1 METAG
6 AAVPNAD
13 VPDDVEKEK
22 DGAPPEPSE
31 LRTELSNFWPKLKET
46 PAGGAGFSAAAV
58 SFPLNEKSEGAA
70 LLPDAPAPVTETDGA
85 APLLCSPLPSP
96 VPSDAPLP
104 YFFSMLARC
113 RS

>member
-6 AAVPNAD
+6 AAAPKAD
-13 VPDDVEKEK
+13 IPDDVEKEK
-22 DGAPPEPSE
+22 DGAPPEPSV
-31 LRTELSNFWPKLKET
+31 LRTELSTFLPKLKEMLT
-46 PAGGAGFSAAAV
+46 GAAGFSAAAV

-70 LLPDAPAPVTETDGA
+70 PLPDAPETDGA
-85 APLLCSPLPSP
+85 APLFCSP
-96 VPSDAPLP
+96 VPADAPLP